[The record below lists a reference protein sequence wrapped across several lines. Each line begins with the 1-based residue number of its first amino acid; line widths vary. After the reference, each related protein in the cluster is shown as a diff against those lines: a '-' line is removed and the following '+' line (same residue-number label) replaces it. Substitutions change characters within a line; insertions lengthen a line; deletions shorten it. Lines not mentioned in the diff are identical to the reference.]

1 MKLRFRFY
9 LKLFVAIFA
18 VLVTAGILWFIFRV
32 EAYILSRLPPEIK
45 IDALSVSFLNQSFI
59 LSGAKISGKPGT
71 ICEGKVVLE
80 IGEAEGKFKLRQRKL
95 TELILKKPAVKG
107 EALKRGCFTKPG
119 EKPEIRLG
127 EGIGPEGL
135 KITLHDGKI
144 PLPELGEFDFNAVL
158 AARENEHGALVVA
171 FERFA
176 AGNGRLVAETKKLAL
191 AFVRGGEAIRLSDG
205 EIMGTVKAA
214 RLEKLPRLN
223 TKKLRV
229 VNGTGEIRFSA
240 DIRRGTWTIYTDVDL
255 KNLKLRGEPLYN
267 MPMGLMQLTPENAWP
282 MVEDSPGFFNFSFK
296 TASDE
301 SRLAKTYA
309 ADFRNALTRKVKANL
324 KKKIPVL
331 PF

>member
-171 FERFA
+171 FVQQSRLGGGLRPVQPAGLGRADADPGVVARQRRELRHLRA
-176 AGNGRLVAETKKLAL
+176 AGHDMADPAPLQPVRQVGRRQQPRGRDDHGTQLERCQHAFPQRELVAHHQQQPVAS
-191 AFVRGGEAIRLSDG
+191 ARASRGAGRW
-205 EIMGTVKAA
+205 
-214 RLEKLPRLN
+214 
-223 TKKLRV
+223 
-229 VNGTGEIRFSA
+229 TGRA
-240 DIRRGTWTIYTDVDL
+240 TGR
-255 KNLKLRGEPLYN
+255 
-267 MPMGLMQLTPENAWP
+267 
-282 MVEDSPGFFNFSFK
+282 
-296 TASDE
+296 AS
-301 SRLAKTYA
+301 
-309 ADFRNALTRKVKANL
+309 
-324 KKKIPVL
+324 
-331 PF
+331 